1 MLQAF
6 KCLVVGF
13 NFVERIANDWRTTTL
28 EVSFKA
34 LKTIV
39 SD

>member
-13 NFVERIANDWRTTTL
+13 NTIERIANDWKARTL
-28 EVSFKA
+28 EVNLKA
-34 LKTIV
+34 LETIV